1 MLLILTR
8 RLSGVSPDLL
18 RRLSILEPSIISKLG
33 IFIIPYHKALFDYR
47 LLLSISNLGFNLQEL
62 TEKQDISIW
71 N

>member
-33 IFIIPYHKALFDYR
+33 IFIPYHKALFDYR

-62 TEKQDISIW
+62 TEKQDISI
-71 N
+71 